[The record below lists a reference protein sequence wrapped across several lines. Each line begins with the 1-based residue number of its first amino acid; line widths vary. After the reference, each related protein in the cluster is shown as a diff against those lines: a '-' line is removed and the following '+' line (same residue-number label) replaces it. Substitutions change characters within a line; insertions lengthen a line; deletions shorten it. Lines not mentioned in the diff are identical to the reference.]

1 LVFGVVEPVKFG
13 VPLPLFVR
21 PDNPANEDP
30 RLLDEIGVLGEVT
43 LSRGGIFSFVEYVMV
58 PPDFSYSQFA
68 RTPL

>member
-1 LVFGVVEPVKFG
+1 
-13 VPLPLFVR
+13 
-21 PDNPANEDP
+21 
-30 RLLDEIGVLGEVT
+30 LGEVT